1 MRKTATTKAGRAA
14 TRSTRGHSQ
23 SRADLSTH
31 IRRSRP
37 GRRPA
42 GLPGVFF
49 VYGTAAA
56 LVFGKLFFPSASP
69 LTGTLLA
76 LSTFG
81 VGFVARPIGGVV
93 FAHFGDKIG
102 RKSMLVLSVLL
113 MGGGT
118 FLVGLLPTAAT
129 IGAAAPVVLV
139 LLRFVQGIG
148 LGGEWGAAAV
158 MAVEHAPPGRR
169 GFFGSWPQVGVPAG
183 MLTANLAVLIMSRSM
198 SEQAFLSWG
207 WRIPFLA
214 SIVLV
219 VVGILIRL
227 KVHESPVFEQ
237 ARADGKLERLPVLA
251 VLRTQPVN
259 VLRAAGLRFA
269 ENSTFYI
276 HTTFVLTYGTTLL
289 GMRRDDLLLAVIISS
304 AVGLVSLPFY
314 GWACDRYGRRPV
326 VLWGSLVLLAM
337 SWPYFWALDT
347 RSLPII
353 VLATVVAVNVG
364 NSAVYA
370 PQPAYFSELFEPQVR
385 YSGASIGAQAASVF
399 AGGLAPV
406 IATAL
411 LDATGGYN
419 LIALYMSAMVLIT
432 VVTALLSPDPYG
444 ASLRRA
450 QPAPT

>member
-1 MRKTATTKAGRAA
+1 T
-14 TRSTRGHSQ
+14 STRRVALATLIGTSIEWY
-23 SRADLSTH
+23 D
-31 IRRSRP
+31 
-37 GRRPA
+37 
-42 GLPGVFF
+42 FF
-49 VYGTAAA
+49 VYGAAAA
-56 LVFGKLFFPSASP
+56 LVFGKLFFPNASP

-81 VGFVARPIGGVV
+81 VGFIARPIGGVV
-93 FAHFGDKIG
+93 FAHYGDRIG

-118 FLVGLLPTAAT
+118 FLVGLLPTADT
-129 IGAAAPVVLV
+129 IGVAAPILLV
-139 LLRFVQGIG
+139 LLRIAQGIG
-148 LGGEWGAAAV
+148 IGGEWGAAAV
-158 MAVEHAPPGRR
+158 MAVEHAPPHRR

-183 MLTANLAVLIMSRSM
+183 MLTANLAILIMSGSM
-198 SEQAFLSWG
+198 SEQAFLAWG

-219 VVGILIRL
+219 VVGIVIRL
-227 KVHESPVFEQ
+227 KIHESPVFEQ
-237 ARADGKLERLPVLA
+237 AKAAGRIERLPVLA
-251 VLRTQPVN
+251 VLRKQPTN

-289 GMRRDDLLLAVIISS
+289 GMERDDLLLAVIVSS
-304 AVGLVSLPFY
+304 AIGLVSLPFY
-314 GWACDRYGRRPV
+314 GWACDRFGRRPV
-326 VLWGSLVLLAM
+326 ILWGSLVLLAM

-353 VLATVVAVNVG
+353 ILATVVAVNVG

-370 PQPAYFSELFEPQVR
+370 PQPAYFSELFEPEVR

-399 AGGLAPV
+399 AGGLSPV

-411 LDATGGYN
+411 LNATGGYDM
-419 LIALYMSAMVLIT
+419 IALYMSAMIMIT
-432 VVTALLSPDPYG
+432 IITALLSPDPYG
-444 ASLRRA
+444 ASLRRRE
-450 QPAPT
+450 PAST

>member
-1 MRKTATTKAGRAA
+1 MHPAPTAPTPTLN
-14 TRSTRGHSQ
+14 STRKVALATLVGTSIEWY
-23 SRADLSTH
+23 D
-31 IRRSRP
+31 
-37 GRRPA
+37 
-42 GLPGVFF
+42 FF
-49 VYGTAAA
+49 VYGAAAA
-56 LVFGKLFFPSASP
+56 LVFGKLFFPTVSP

-81 VGFVARPIGGVV
+81 VGFVARPVGGVV
-93 FAHFGDKIG
+93 FAHYGDKIG

-118 FLVGLLPTAAT
+118 FVIGLLPTYAT
-129 IGAAAPVVLV
+129 IGAAAPILLVVL
-139 LLRFVQGIG
+139 RFIQGIG

-158 MAVEHAPPGRR
+158 MAVEHAPPHRR
-169 GFFGSWPQVGVPAG
+169 GFFGSWPQMGVPAG
-183 MLTANLAVLIMSRSM
+183 MLTANLALLIMSRGM
-198 SEQAFLSWG
+198 TEADFLSWG

-219 VVGILIRL
+219 AVGLAIRMR
-227 KVHESPVFEQ
+227 VHESPVFQ
-237 ARADGKLERLPVLA
+237 AAKEAGRIKKRPVLE

-259 VLRAAGLRFA
+259 VLRAAGFRFA

-276 HTTFVLTYGTTLL
+276 HTTFVLTYGTAVL
-289 GMRRDDLLLAVIISS
+289 GMKRDNLLLAVIVSS
-304 AVGLVSLPFY
+304 FVGLFSLPFY
-314 GWACDRYGRRPV
+314 GWACDKFGRRPV
-326 VLWGSLVLLAM
+326 VLWGSLVLVAM

-347 RSLPII
+347 KSVPVII
-353 VLATVVAVNVG
+353 LVTIVCINVG

-370 PQPAYFSELFEPQVR
+370 PQPAYFSELFEPEVR
-385 YSGASIGAQAASVF
+385 YSGASIGAQGASVF

-411 LDATGGYN
+411 LDVTGSYN
-419 LIALYMSAMVLIT
+419 LIALYMSAMAGIT

-450 QPAPT
+450 KVDAGATGLTS

>member
-1 MRKTATTKAGRAA
+1 
-14 TRSTRGHSQ
+14 
-23 SRADLSTH
+23 
-31 IRRSRP
+31 
-37 GRRPA
+37 
-42 GLPGVFF
+42 
-49 VYGTAAA
+49 
-56 LVFGKLFFPSASP
+56 
-69 LTGTLLA
+69 
-76 LSTFG
+76 
-81 VGFVARPIGGVV
+81 VGFVARPVGGVV
-93 FAHFGDKIG
+93 FAHFGDRIG

-118 FLVGLLPTAAT
+118 FIVGLLPTAET
-129 IGAAAPVVLV
+129 IGAAAPILLV

-158 MAVEHAPPGRR
+158 MAVEHAPPHRR

-183 MLTANLAVLIMSRSM
+183 MLTANLALLIMSSSM
-198 SEQAFLSWG
+198 PEEAFLSWG

-214 SIVLV
+214 SIALV
-219 VVGILIRL
+219 VVGVLIRL
-227 KVHESPVFEQ
+227 KVDESPVFEQ
-237 ARADGKLERLPVLA
+237 AKAAGRIERLPVLA
-251 VLRTQPVN
+251 VLRKQPAN

-289 GMRRDDLLLAVIISS
+289 GMERDDLLLAVIISS

-314 GWACDRYGRRPV
+314 GWACDRFGRRPV

-353 VLATVVAVNVG
+353 ILATVVAVNIG

-399 AGGLAPV
+399 AGGLSPV

-411 LDATGGYN
+411 LDATGGYHA
-419 LIALYMSAMVLIT
+419 IALYMSAMVMIT
-432 VVTALLSPDPYG
+432 IVTALLSPDPYG
-444 ASLRRA
+444 ASLRRRE
-450 QPAPT
+450 PAAT

>member
-1 MRKTATTKAGRAA
+1 MHPAPPALDPVRTRRVAMATLIGT
-14 TRSTRGHSQ
+14 SIEWY
-23 SRADLSTH
+23 D
-31 IRRSRP
+31 
-37 GRRPA
+37 
-42 GLPGVFF
+42 FF
-49 VYGTAAA
+49 VYGAAAA
-56 LVFGKLFFPSASP
+56 LVFGKLFFPTASP

-81 VGFVARPIGGVV
+81 VGFVARPVGGVV
-93 FAHFGDKIG
+93 FAHFGDRIG

-118 FLVGLLPTAAT
+118 FIVGLLPTAET
-129 IGAAAPVVLV
+129 IGVAAPILLVV
-139 LLRFVQGIG
+139 LRFVQGIG

-158 MAVEHAPPGRR
+158 MAVEHAPPHRR

-183 MLTANLAVLIMSRSM
+183 MLTANLALLVMSGSM
-198 SEQAFLSWG
+198 SEEAFLSWG

-214 SIVLV
+214 SIALV
-219 VVGILIRL
+219 VVGIVIRL

-237 ARADGKLERLPVLA
+237 AKAAGKIERLPVLA
-251 VLRTQPVN
+251 VLRNQPVN

-276 HTTFVLTYGTTLL
+276 HTTFVLTYGTTAL
-289 GMRRDDLLLAVIISS
+289 GMEREDLLLAVIISS
-304 AVGLVSLPFY
+304 AIGLVSLPFY
-314 GWACDRYGRRPV
+314 GWACDRFGRRPV

-353 VLATVVAVNVG
+353 VLATVVAVNIG
-364 NSAVYA
+364 NSAVYG
-370 PQPAYFSELFEPQVR
+370 PQPAYFSELFEPEVR

-411 LDATGGYN
+411 LEATGGYDM
-419 LIALYMSAMVLIT
+419 IALYMSAMVMIT
-432 VVTALLSPDPYG
+432 IVTALLSPDPYG
-444 ASLRRA
+444 ASLRRQRYA
-450 QPAPT
+450 SQHG

>member
-1 MRKTATTKAGRAA
+1 MHPAPPAPDPI
-14 TRSTRGHSQ
+14 STRRVALATLIGTSIEWY
-23 SRADLSTH
+23 D
-31 IRRSRP
+31 
-37 GRRPA
+37 
-42 GLPGVFF
+42 FF

-56 LVFGKLFFPSASP
+56 LVFGKLFFPTASP

-118 FLVGLLPTAAT
+118 FLVGLLPTAET

-227 KVHESPVFEQ
+227 NVHESPVFEQ
-237 ARADGKLERLPVLA
+237 ARAAGKLERLPVLA

-411 LDATGGYN
+411 LDATGGYD

>member
-1 MRKTATTKAGRAA
+1 MHPAPPADPSRTRRVALATLIGT
-14 TRSTRGHSQ
+14 SIEWY
-23 SRADLSTH
+23 D
-31 IRRSRP
+31 
-37 GRRPA
+37 
-42 GLPGVFF
+42 FF
-49 VYGTAAA
+49 VYGAAAA
-56 LVFGKLFFPSASP
+56 LVFGKLFFPTASP

-93 FAHFGDKIG
+93 FAHFGDRIG

-118 FLVGLLPTAAT
+118 FVVGLLPTAET
-129 IGAAAPVVLV
+129 IGVAAPILLV
-139 LLRFVQGIG
+139 LLRIVQGIG

-158 MAVEHAPPGRR
+158 MAVEHAPPHRR

-183 MLTANLAVLIMSRSM
+183 MLTANLALLIMSGSM
-198 SEQAFLSWG
+198 SEEAFLSWG

-227 KVHESPVFEQ
+227 KVDESPVFEQ
-237 ARADGKLERLPVLA
+237 AKAAGKIERQPVLA
-251 VLRTQPVN
+251 VLRKQPGN

-276 HTTFVLTYGTTLL
+276 HTTFVLTYGTTVL
-289 GMRRDDLLLAVIISS
+289 GMEREDLLLAVIISS

-314 GWACDRYGRRPV
+314 GWACDRFGRRPV
-326 VLWGSLVLLAM
+326 VLWGSFVLLAM

-370 PQPAYFSELFEPQVR
+370 PQPAYFSELFEPEVR

-411 LDATGGYN
+411 LDATGGYDT
-419 LIALYMSAMVLIT
+419 IALYMSAMVMIT
-432 VVTALLSPDPYG
+432 IVTALFSPDPYG
-444 ASLRRA
+444 ASLRRRA
-450 QPAPT
+450 TAAT

>member
-1 MRKTATTKAGRAA
+1 MHPDVPAPPADPTRTRRVALATLIGT
-14 TRSTRGHSQ
+14 SIEWY
-23 SRADLSTH
+23 D
-31 IRRSRP
+31 
-37 GRRPA
+37 
-42 GLPGVFF
+42 FF
-49 VYGTAAA
+49 IYGAAAA
-56 LVFGKLFFPSASP
+56 LVFGKLFFPTASP

-81 VGFVARPIGGVV
+81 VGFVARPVGGVV
-93 FAHFGDKIG
+93 FAHFGDRIG

-118 FLVGLLPTAAT
+118 FAVGLLPTAAT
-129 IGAAAPVVLV
+129 IGVAAPILLV
-139 LLRFVQGIG
+139 LLRIVQGIG

-158 MAVEHAPPGRR
+158 MAVEHAPPHRR

-183 MLTANLAVLIMSRSM
+183 MLTANLAMLIMSGSM
-198 SEQAFLSWG
+198 SEEAFLSWG

-227 KVHESPVFEQ
+227 KVEESPVFEQ
-237 ARADGKLERLPVLA
+237 AKAAGTIERLPVLA
-251 VLRTQPVN
+251 VLRDQPVN

-276 HTTFVLTYGTTLL
+276 HTTFVLTYGTTVL
-289 GMRRDDLLLAVIISS
+289 GMERGDLLLAVIISS
-304 AVGLVSLPFY
+304 AVGLISLPFY
-314 GWACDRYGRRPV
+314 GWACDRFGRRPV

-385 YSGASIGAQAASVF
+385 YSGASLGAQAASVF

-411 LDATGGYN
+411 LDATGGYDT
-419 LIALYMSAMVLIT
+419 IALYMSAMVMIT
-432 VVTALLSPDPYG
+432 IVTALLSPDPYG
-444 ASLRRA
+444 ASLRRRA
-450 QPAPT
+450 TAAT